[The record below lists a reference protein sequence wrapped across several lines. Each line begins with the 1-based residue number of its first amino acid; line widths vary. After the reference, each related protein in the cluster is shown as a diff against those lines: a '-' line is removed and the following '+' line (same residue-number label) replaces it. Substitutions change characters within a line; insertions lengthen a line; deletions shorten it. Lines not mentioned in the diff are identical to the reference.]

1 MKNKNSVWTLSSS
14 KRYYLTHPWMLFYDI
29 YWNFRNFIHRGRYGF
44 AYVDAWNWNNWWM
57 SVGAE
62 ALRYMADKGS
72 AYPGVEPYDTPEKW
86 NKHLHELA
94 DQLDWC
100 SESMEWDD
108 SQNEYNQQMKEIIK
122 RCNRTEER
130 DGLTTTWLEMT
141 DEDQKIRDKYFE
153 REKEIEKENENK
165 RIEILSK
172 VGKDLGFY
180 WD

>member
-1 MKNKNSVWTLSSS
+1 
-14 KRYYLTHPWMLFYDI
+14 
-29 YWNFRNFIHRGRYGF
+29 
-44 AYVDAWNWNNWWM
+44 
-57 SVGAE
+57 
-62 ALRYMADKGS
+62 
-72 AYPGVEPYDTPEKW
+72 
-86 NKHLHELA
+86 
-94 DQLDWC
+94 
-100 SESMEWDD
+100 MEWDD

-172 VGKDLGFY
+172 VGKDLGSYVSNMSSCF
-180 WD
+180 